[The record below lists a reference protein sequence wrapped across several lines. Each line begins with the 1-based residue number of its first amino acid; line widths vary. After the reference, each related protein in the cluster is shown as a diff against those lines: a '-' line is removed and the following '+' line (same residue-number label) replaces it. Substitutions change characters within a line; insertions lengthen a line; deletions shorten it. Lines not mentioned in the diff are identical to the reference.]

1 MSGTLTGPPTS
12 VPQRPPSRRQQY
24 RRRRIAVGA
33 AAVVVLALVLYLPF
47 SLLAPLGVAERSIG
61 TQPSLRAA
69 AAQPAWPAF
78 GASAFGAVGYPD
90 LLSVSGSSEPLPMAS
105 ITKIITAMVVLDAKP
120 LAAGTDG
127 PEIAFS
133 AADRALYSKYLAM
146 RGSVKPMPAGASMSQ
161 LEVLQVTLIASANN
175 YAEAVADWA
184 YGTESAYVAA
194 TKSWLGAHGMTHTTV
209 VEPTGIN
216 PANTSTATDLVTL
229 GKLAMADP
237 VISDIVD
244 TPTLTLPDVGTI
256 KDTNKLLGSEGVVG
270 IKTGTLENIGSSLLF
285 ASKQKVGSSTVTII
299 GAVLGAADH
308 DTLYPAV
315 TGLLRSIASGFHEIT
330 LAEKGQTFATYRTA
344 WAARTTAVAASAAKV
359 VVWADTPVSSRVAA
373 PDIRLVARG
382 EKAGEVTFTVGKNRV
397 TVPLAFSETVEDPGA
412 GWRLA
417 HPFGL
422 GG

>member
-1 MSGTLTGPPTS
+1 MSETAIEVPARPPA
-12 VPQRPPSRRQQY
+12 RPPSRRQLY

-47 SLLAPLGVAERSIG
+47 SLLAPLGVAQRSIAV
-61 TQPSLRAA
+61 QPSLQAS
-69 AAQPAWPAF
+69 AAQLAWPGF

-90 LLSVSGSSEPLPMAS
+90 LLSVNGSTEALPMAS
-105 ITKIITAMVVLDAKP
+105 ITKIITAMVVLEAKP
-120 LAAGTDG
+120 LATGTDG
-127 PEIAFS
+127 PEIEFS
-133 AADRALYSKYLAM
+133 QADRALYSKYLAM
-146 RGSVKPMPAGASMSQ
+146 RGSVKPMPANTSMSQ

-184 YGTESAYVAA
+184 YGTEAAYVDAA
-194 TKSWLGAHGMTHTTV
+194 KTWLTEHGMTHTTV

-229 GKLAMADP
+229 GKLAMANP

-244 TPTLTLPDVGTI
+244 TPTLTLPEVGTI

-308 DTLYPAV
+308 DALYPAV
-315 TGLLRSIASGFHEIT
+315 TGLLRSITSGFHEIT
-330 LAEKGQTFATYRTA
+330 LAEKGQPFAGYRTA
-344 WAARTTAVAASAAKV
+344 WSARTTAVATSDAKV
-359 VVWADTPVSSRVAA
+359 VVWSDTPVSSVVAA

-382 EKAGEVTFTVGKNRV
+382 ETAGEVAFTVGKKTI
-397 TVPLAFSETVEDPGA
+397 TVPLAFSTSVRDPGPA
-412 GWRLA
+412 WRLA

-422 GG
+422 GN